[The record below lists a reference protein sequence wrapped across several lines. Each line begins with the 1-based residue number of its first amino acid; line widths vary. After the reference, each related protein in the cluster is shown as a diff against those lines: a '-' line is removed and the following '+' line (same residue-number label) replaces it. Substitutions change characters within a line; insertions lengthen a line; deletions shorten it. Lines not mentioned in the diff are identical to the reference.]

1 MRTNLLVVGGAV
13 ALLLA
18 GVAGAVVTGIGPA
31 PGSDSGA
38 DIAEFPTE
46 TDSTSSGGDD
56 GTSDSGTER
65 TATAS
70 TVPFALSIDSIED
83 CGQTCRDVTSTLTNR
98 QDTAATDVTVYTRVY
113 AGNGTGGDL
122 VWEGT
127 ESVGT
132 LDAGESY
139 TATKRVEL
147 SYGEAYTIDQNDGW
161 VTVQTTVQTDERTV
175 TFTEQRQVA

>member
-1 MRTNLLVVGGAV
+1 MRTNLLVVGGAA

-31 PGSDSGA
+31 PGSDSGT
-38 DIAEFPTE
+38 DIEAFPTE

-56 GTSDSGTER
+56 SPSES

-70 TVPFALSIDSIED
+70 TSPFALSIDSIED

-98 QDTAATDVTVYTRVY
+98 QDTAATDVTVYTRLY
-113 AGNGTGGDL
+113 AGNGTDGDV

-132 LDAGESY
+132 LDAGESD

-147 SYGEAYTIDQNDGW
+147 SYGEAYTIEQNDGW
-161 VTVQTTVQTDERTV
+161 VTVQTTVETGERTV